1 MSGGSDGAERAD
13 EVAYQET
20 VKVDSSLL
28 QDLQLLG
35 GHDFDLD
42 CFTDDIAIPGIPSCN
57 GYTSDTAHLDGTPT
71 PPPTDERG
79 GLYELIKAADARELL
94 GEAETDR
101 SSSSLYVSSTTMNPL
116 TAKEQETFCV
126 EIAKPLSSPQEFP
139 DRKCAVEGCFKFPQ
153 SSTPFCIAHGGGRRC
168 TYPNCTKAARDKLLC
183 AAHGGGKRCSVQGC
197 TKAAV
202 GGSANCSQH
211 GGGKKCT
218 FEGCSKAAQSPTT
231 LCVMHGGGRRCSY
244 KSCTKVARGKTNF
257 CSAHGGGVRCGE
269 TGCGRAAIAKSLY
282 CRFHQKSTGS
292 V

>member
-1 MSGGSDGAERAD
+1 MGMRSSAFCF
-13 EVAYQET
+13 VAKLIYIRL
-20 VKVDSSLL
+20 S
-28 QDLQLLG
+28 
-35 GHDFDLD
+35 
-42 CFTDDIAIPGIPSCN
+42 
-57 GYTSDTAHLDGTPT
+57 
-71 PPPTDERG
+71 G

-101 SSSSLYVSSTTMNPL
+101 SSSSLYAASTAMKDAMQTLPPPDSL
-116 TAKEQETFCV
+116 ESFCV
-126 EIAKPLSSPQEFP
+126 EISKTDNSQQEFP
-139 DRKCAVEGCFKFPQ
+139 ERKCAVDGCFKFPQ
-153 SSTPFCIAHGGGRRC
+153 SSTPYCIAHGGGRRC

-183 AAHGGGKRCSVQGC
+183 AAHGGGKRCSIQGC

-231 LCVMHGGGRRCSY
+231 LCVMHGGGRRCSF

-257 CSAHGGGVRCGE
+257 CSAHGGGVRCGDA
-269 TGCGRAAIAKSLY
+269 GCGRAAIAKSLF
-282 CRFHQKSTGS
+282 CRFHQKTTSS